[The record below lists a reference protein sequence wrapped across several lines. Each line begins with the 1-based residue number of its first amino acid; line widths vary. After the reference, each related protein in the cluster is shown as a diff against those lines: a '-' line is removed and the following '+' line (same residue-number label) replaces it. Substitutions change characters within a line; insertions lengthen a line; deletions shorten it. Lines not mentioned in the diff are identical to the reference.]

1 MRADLLEK
9 VQMAS
14 ALCLTTDCWT
24 SSCTTTG
31 YMTVTCHFVT
41 SEFKLQ
47 SNLLDCFEL
56 TDSHTSAYLAEQLQR
71 VANDWH
77 ITNKIVA
84 CVSDSAANIKKAVKD
99 ILRWNHVSCFA
110 HIVNLIVRSAT
121 QQPEMQE
128 IIKKVKSIT
137 EFTRR
142 STVATAKL
150 REMQQQMGQPQLIL
164 KQDVATRW
172 NSTYYMLKRITEVK
186 EPLISTLALINPQLQ
201 VLSQADWEIIKEAC
215 DVLQP
220 FEEVTVELSAE
231 KFVTGS
237 KAILMAR
244 GLQRSTAHHQ
254 RNPNL
259 HKPVKEMVGIL
270 MAEITRRLGG
280 IEQVGPLADATLL
293 DPRFKKHAFVHER
306 HAEEAVTRTVGAIS
320 RSIRKNT
327 AASNAERE
335 EAGLDVR
342 PATNEPMLWADFEE
356 RVATFRPGSQVQ
368 NPLTEAMLEI
378 KGYLSEHLLLRT
390 NDPLEW
396 WRSRATV
403 FKNACDVMK
412 TRLCVVAT
420 SVPSER
426 IFSKTGQILTDRR
439 NRLTSRK
446 VQQLVFLNANL

>member
-1 MRADLLEK
+1 
-9 VQMAS
+9 
-14 ALCLTTDCWT
+14 
-24 SSCTTTG
+24 
-31 YMTVTCHFVT
+31 
-41 SEFKLQ
+41 
-47 SNLLDCFEL
+47 
-56 TDSHTSAYLAEQLQR
+56 
-71 VANDWH
+71 
-77 ITNKIVA
+77 
-84 CVSDSAANIKKAVKD
+84 
-99 ILRWNHVSCFA
+99 
-110 HIVNLIVRSAT
+110 
-121 QQPEMQE
+121 MQE

-231 KFVTGS
+231 K
-237 KAILMAR
+237 
-244 GLQRSTAHHQ
+244 
-254 RNPNL
+254 
-259 HKPVKEMVGIL
+259 
-270 MAEITRRLGG
+270 
-280 IEQVGPLADATLL
+280 
-293 DPRFKKHAFVHER
+293 
-306 HAEEAVTRTVGAIS
+306 
-320 RSIRKNT
+320 
-327 AASNAERE
+327 
-335 EAGLDVR
+335 
-342 PATNEPMLWADFEE
+342 
-356 RVATFRPGSQVQ
+356 
-368 NPLTEAMLEI
+368 
-378 KGYLSEHLLLRT
+378 T